1 MSTSSQVEGAIP
13 SNLAFSAWAD
23 LYDSQQNPLLA
34 LERRYL
40 LRLLTKIEG
49 RDVLDVGCGTGRWLA
64 ELSHRGPHS
73 LHGVDPS
80 PEMLSV
86 AATKKIPG
94 AQLSLAACSD
104 LPIDD
109 ASMDVL
115 LASFVLSYE
124 GDLRAAAGELARVAR
139 PGADLFLSDMHPV
152 TAALLGWKRSFRS
165 GGVEVE
171 LPAVQRSIPEIL
183 DALRIAGFV
192 PRAVIQPA
200 FGTAEEH
207 IFAAHNKLERFAEA
221 ESLPAIYVLHLSKPD
236 IAPARWHEPHEE
248 QRPVVLHGGRCA
260 LGPREAVTASL
271 CIDGGRIESIS
282 SLRQAIVPLSGARI
296 DLTDYLLLPG
306 LINAHDHLEFGL
318 FPRLGRG
325 RYENAREW
333 AEDIHQRDAERIA
346 VHRKIA
352 KSTRLWWGGIRN
364 LLSGATTVCHHNPI
378 DPLLLTEDFPVRIVS
393 GMGWEHSLS
402 FAVDVRA
409 AHGNTDVGHPFIIH
423 CGEGIDAKSGLEL
436 LTLDDLGVLDQR
448 TAIVH
453 GLALNPEAAALLNV
467 KGSSLIVCPS
477 SNQFLFGRVHS
488 REILESVD
496 RLALGSDSPLTAIGD
511 LLDEIRFAA
520 QAYAMP
526 AERLYSQ
533 VTDSPASILRL
544 SDGEGFLRAAA
555 PADLIAVRDRRREP
569 AETLCSLSSKDIE
582 LVLVSGQVRLASAS
596 IFERLAPEDKEGL
609 EPLSIDGE
617 VRWLRAPVDALLR
630 EAEQVLGEG
639 NVSMGG
645 RSICRPSL

>member
-1 MSTSSQVEGAIP
+1 VSTSSQLEYASS
-13 SNLAFSAWAD
+13 SNRAFSAWAD
-23 LYDSQQNPLLA
+23 LYDSQQNPLLE
-34 LERRYL
+34 LESRYL
-40 LRLLTKIEG
+40 PRILPRVEG

-64 ELSHRGPHS
+64 YLNHRGPRS

-86 AATKKIPG
+86 AAAKEIPG
-94 AQLSLAACSD
+94 AQLSLASCRD
-104 LPIDD
+104 LPMKDG
-109 ASMDVL
+109 SMDVL

-124 GDLRAAAGELARVAR
+124 GDLSAAARELARVAR
-139 PGADLFLSDMHPV
+139 TGADLFLSDMHPV
-152 TAALLGWKRSFRS
+152 TAALLGWKRSFRR

-171 LPAVQRSIPEIL
+171 LPAMHRSIPEIM
-183 DALRIAGFV
+183 DILRFAGFV
-192 PRAVIQPA
+192 PRVVIQPV

-207 IFAAHNKLERFAEA
+207 IFAAHNKLERFVEA
-221 ESLPAIYVLHLSKPD
+221 ESLPAIYLLHLSKPH
-236 IAPARWHEPHEE
+236 AARARLHPQHGE
-248 QRPVVLHGGRCA
+248 QRHVVLHGGRCA

-271 CIDGGRIESIS
+271 CIDDGRIDSIS
-282 SLRQAIVPLSGARI
+282 SQRPAAVPGSAARI
-296 DLTDYLLLPG
+296 DVTDYLLLPG

-325 RYENAREW
+325 CYENAREW
-333 AEDIHQRDAERIA
+333 AEDIHERDAERIA
-346 VHRKIA
+346 EHRRIA

-378 DPLLLTEDFPVRIVS
+378 DPLLLTEDFPVRIIPR
-393 GMGWEHSLS
+393 MGWEHSLS
-402 FAVDVRA
+402 FAVDVPA
-409 AHGNTDVGHPFIIH
+409 AHGNTDAAHPFIIH
-423 CGEGIDAKSGLEL
+423 CGEGIDTESGLEL

-453 GLALNPEAAALLNV
+453 GLALNPEAAALLNI
-467 KGSSLIVCPS
+467 KGASLIVCPS

-526 AERLYSQ
+526 AERLYSLL
-533 VTDSPASILRL
+533 TDSSASILRL
-544 SDGEGFLRAAA
+544 SHGEGFIRAAA
-555 PADLIAVRDRRREP
+555 LADLIAVRDQRREP

-617 VRWLRAPVDALLR
+617 LRWLRAPVDALLR
-630 EAEQVLGEG
+630 DAEQVLGEG